1 MMKNVYSLG
10 AYQVQKENFK
20 LNIKYLSDSTG
31 TSVQYLPVDPIRNKP
46 LLRVM
51 NLDRLDSNNE
61 SNPDGFYDFI
71 EGYTVIA
78 SQGKIIFPVVEP
90 FGSYLESQITDKN
103 EAKKYVYHEL
113 YDSTQTVAM
122 QFQDKNKFI
131 LEGEYQ
137 ASSGSSIRLNA
148 MNIPRGS
155 VVVTAGGVTLI
166 ENSDYTVDY
175 NMGIVTIINQSII
188 DSGTNVSVSLENQSM
203 FSTQRKTL
211 LGLDLNYAFNK
222 DFNVGATV
230 MHFSEKPLT
239 EKVNIG
245 DELINNTIWGMLSL
259 IHI

>member
-1 MMKNVYSLG
+1 M
-10 AYQVQKENFK
+10 
-20 LNIKYLSDSTG
+20 
-31 TSVQYLPVDPIRNKP
+31 
-46 LLRVM
+46 
-51 NLDRLDSNNE
+51 
-61 SNPDGFYDFI
+61 
-71 EGYTVIA
+71 
-78 SQGKIIFPVVEP
+78 
-90 FGSYLESQITDKN
+90 
-103 EAKKYVYHEL
+103 YHEL

-245 DELINNTIWGMLSL
+245 DELINNTIWGMNFSYNKQFMWLTNLVNKIPTVNATAPSTFSAQGEFAQL
-259 IHI
+259 VPHKKET